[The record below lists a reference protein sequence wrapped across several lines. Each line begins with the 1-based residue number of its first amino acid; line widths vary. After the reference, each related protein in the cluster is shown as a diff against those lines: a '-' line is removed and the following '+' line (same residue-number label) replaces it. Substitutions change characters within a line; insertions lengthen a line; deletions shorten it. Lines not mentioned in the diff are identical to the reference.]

1 MSIDLYHFHVVVRQ
15 QETIRA
21 ERLAAD
27 EQAARITQAV
37 SELGR
42 AVARFARRSRRT
54 GTAALRVRRIA

>member
-1 MSIDLYHFHVVVRQ
+1 MSIDLHHFHMVVRQ
-15 QETIRA
+15 QEIIRS

-54 GTAALRVRRIA
+54 GAAALQARRTA